1 MSHHERHVITVATGP
16 DRLARFDAAVRH
28 FLRKETS
35 PVFLT
40 PEQWATSG
48 GRYLID
54 AAGQRDRAVRIAV
67 YSLVCDDALD
77 EVAIRELHGDES
89 TQVVLD
95 LVETGHAV
103 VCSLDVPDTVAA
115 RAHFQAATGRDLSGL
130 QFVELPAAAYVGM
143 SA

>member
-1 MSHHERHVITVATGP
+1 MSDPERHVITVATGP

-48 GRYLID
+48 GRYLVD
-54 AAGQRDRAVRIAV
+54 AAGQPDRAVRVAV

-103 VCSLDVPDTVAA
+103 VCSLDVSDTAAA
-115 RAHFQAATGRDLSGL
+115 RAHFQVATGRDLAGY
-130 QFVELPAAAYVGM
+130 QFVELPTPAYAGM